1 MPYSVGL
8 SGPLAILSRTLEYAP
23 GPYLHLIKTEHQ
35 IPLAHRWQYA
45 PALAL
50 VQARPSTLA
59 WLEAPV
65 AKRKKP
71 GRFEGRAALIIQLQQ

>member
-1 MPYSVGL
+1 MP
-8 SGPLAILSRTLEYAP
+8 PLANM
-23 GPYLHLIKTEHQ
+23 EHMY
-35 IPLAHRWQYA
+35 ISPSNTADEFRYA

-65 AKRKKP
+65 AKRKKLGP
-71 GRFEGRAALIIQLQQ
+71 PKGARIINPSSVPKGAKFG